1 MNIWQRFKC
10 WLIKKMG
17 GYTEEELVKEVDEG
31 TKVCNDDANEATEL
45 AMYWHQR
52 FLNEL
57 DKYNAEHENYLVML
71 SLYNTTVEQKQT
83 NSMQNVAIAADTI
96 KDYCAN
102 RADCE
107 GCPLHGECGCKTADK
122 ACPEYWD

>member
-1 MNIWQRFKC
+1 MYAKDNESMNIWQRFKN
-10 WLIKKMG
+10 WLIHKLG
-17 GYTEEELVKEVDEG
+17 GYTEEELIVEVDKG
-31 TKVCNDDANEATEL
+31 VKVCNDDANEAIEL

-52 FLNEL
+52 
-57 DKYNAEHENYLVML
+57 YNAEHEAYLALLDCHNAMAEA
-71 SLYNTTVEQKQT
+71 T
-83 NSMQNVAIAADTI
+83 QNVAIAADAI

-102 RADCE
+102 REDCD